1 VHTHRSVRWAAA
13 AAAGLLAAAAGI
25 ATSSGVAVLLTGVPT
40 PVVSVGD
47 HAIDMAPPGAKDF
60 AIQHFGT
67 NDKPVLVAGVL
78 AVLTVA
84 AVVAGL
90 IGLRSRLTA
99 LAITAL
105 LGLVALAAELTD
117 RTATAGKL
125 TVAIPPVVAIVVS
138 VGAMA
143 WLLST
148 LATRAPRASRLST
161 AGSVAADNAVADTAH
176 DPTDPGASHDIG
188 TAEVPEADRLAG
200 HPDDDLVGDFDRRRF
215 LVAAMATGAVAASG
229 GAALQVFGGS
239 SAAASRRGTV
249 IPRATSRAVGMP
261 AGVDLHVP
269 GVSSYITDNRSFYR
283 VDTAL
288 SVPDVPTGS
297 YRLKV
302 HGDVDNEIVLSYQ
315 ELLAMPLMERRI
327 TLTCVSNE
335 VGGPYVGNATWV
347 GVSLNDLLDRVGI
360 KSGADAIKTT
370 SADGW
375 TCGTPIQAIRNSK
388 DSMLAV
394 AMNGVP
400 LPLTHGFPVRMIVPG
415 LYGYVS
421 ATKWL
426 TDIEVSNFKDF
437 NAYWTTRGYSAEAPI
452 KTSSRIDV
460 PHSFAHLKQGKVPIA
475 GVAWSQDR
483 GIKRVQVRTSVDDQ
497 WHDAKL
503 AHVDGVN
510 SWRQWMWEWD
520 AKPGSYNL
528 EVRATDETG
537 YTQTSARVSPR
548 PNGSTGWHNV
558 AVTVS

>member
-1 VHTHRSVRWAAA
+1 
-13 AAAGLLAAAAGI
+13 
-25 ATSSGVAVLLTGVPT
+25 
-40 PVVSVGD
+40 
-47 HAIDMAPPGAKDF
+47 
-60 AIQHFGT
+60 
-67 NDKPVLVAGVL
+67 
-78 AVLTVA
+78 
-84 AVVAGL
+84 
-90 IGLRSRLTA
+90 
-99 LAITAL
+99 
-105 LGLVALAAELTD
+105 
-117 RTATAGKL
+117 
-125 TVAIPPVVAIVVS
+125 
-138 VGAMA
+138 MA
-143 WLLST
+143 WLLSILT
-148 LATRAPRASRLST
+148 ASVVRSSPSST
-161 AGSVAADNAVADTAH
+161 ADSAAADEARSKLPN
-176 DPTDPGASHDIG
+176 DPIDLRRSDHVEHAQVRNID
-188 TAEVPEADRLAG
+188 ELAG

-215 LVAAMATGAVAASG
+215 LVAAMATGAVAAGG
-229 GAALQVFGGS
+229 GAALQLFGGS
-239 SAAASRRGTV
+239 SAAASRRNTV
-249 IPRATSRAVGMP
+249 IPGSASRASGLP
-261 AGVDLHVP
+261 AGVDLGVP
-269 GVSSYITDNRSFYR
+269 GLSSYLTDNKSFYR

-297 YRLKV
+297 YRLRI
-302 HGDVDNEIVLSYQ
+302 HGDVDHEIELRYQ
-315 ELLAMPLMERRI
+315 DLLAMPLIERRI

-360 KSGADAIKTT
+360 KAGADAVKTT

-375 TCGTPIQAIRNSK
+375 TCGTPIQAIRNSR

-394 AMNGVP
+394 GMNGVP
-400 LPLTHGFPVRMIVPG
+400 LPLAHGFPVRMIVPG

-437 NAYWTTRGYSAEAPI
+437 KAYWTTRGYSAEAPI

-460 PHSFAHLKQGKVPIA
+460 PGSFAHLKQGKVPIA

-483 GIKRVQVRTSVDDQ
+483 GIKRVEVRTSVDDQ

-510 SWRQWMWEWD
+510 SWRQWLWEWD

-558 AVTVS
+558 AVTVT